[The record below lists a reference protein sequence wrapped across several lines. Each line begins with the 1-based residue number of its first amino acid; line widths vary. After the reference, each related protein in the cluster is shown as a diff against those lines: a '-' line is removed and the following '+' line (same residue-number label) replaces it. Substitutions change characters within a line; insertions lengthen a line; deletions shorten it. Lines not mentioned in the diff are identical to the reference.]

1 MSVDLFSPNSL
12 ILRSSMEMSSCYV
25 FVGGVT
31 MR

>member
-12 ILRSSMEMSSCYV
+12 ILRNSMQMSSCYV
-25 FVGGVT
+25 SVGRVT